1 MQLNQITTAIRLRSA
16 WEAVDLGSTLMQAQW
31 RGIYPAWTLLLF
43 SLAVLL
49 LLATPNDY
57 VPFLSL
63 GIWWL
68 KPLYDRVLLHIV
80 SRQLFQESPSMA
92 EVFNALPQLVWHTGL
107 VGALTWRRFSLSR
120 GFNLPIWQLEQLR
133 GEPRQARQN
142 LLLQQSHS
150 YALWL
155 TIACLHLEY
164 VVVFGL
170 YALIVLLD
178 PTGYSLEFLRS
189 FFLEGFDE
197 TVLYWGGL
205 LGFITY
211 VVAVWLIE
219 PLYIAASFTLY
230 LNRRTHLE
238 AWDIELAFR
247 SLGERL
253 RGLAQRGMP
262 LLLAMV
268 LGFGLL
274 PSPPAFAAEPEE
286 EILASEREPSYASKP
301 TIEAIMQLD
310 AFAQVRSVKRW
321 MLRDT
326 GAEEQD
332 FSAWAEEIQRLA
344 ANSLKAVLWFAVV
357 VLVVVTL
364 VYHRR
369 LLALLKPTPKKPPL
383 AQPPDTLFGMDIRP
397 ESLPDDLAAN
407 CRRLWEQGQAREA
420 LGLLYRGALMRLTR
434 HDIIPVQDS
443 HTEGDILRLA
453 GKFVGESRLAW
464 LTATTHAWQETAYA
478 HRRPSDTQVMPLFE
492 GWASFSQNEAT
503 TGASL

>member
-1 MQLNQITTAIRLRSA
+1 MQLDQITTAIRLRSA
-16 WEAVDLGSTLMQAQW
+16 WEAVDLGSTLVQAQW

-43 SLAVLL
+43 SLAILL
-49 LLATPNDY
+49 LLVTPKDY

-92 EVFNALPQLVWHTGL
+92 DVFNALPQLVWHTGL
-107 VGALTWRRFSLSR
+107 MGALTWRRFSLSR

-133 GEPRQARQN
+133 GEARQARQK

-178 PTGYSLEFLRS
+178 PTGYALEFLRS
-189 FFLEGFDE
+189 FFLDGFDE

-205 LGFITY
+205 LSFIIY

-219 PLYIAASFTLY
+219 PLYVTTSFTLY

-262 LLLAMV
+262 LLLVMT
-268 LGFGLL
+268 LGLSLL
-274 PSPPAFAAEPEE
+274 PSPPAFAAESEE
-286 EILASEREPSYASKP
+286 EALATERQPSYASKP

-310 AFAQVRSVKRW
+310 SFTQVRSVKRW

-326 GAEEQD
+326 ETEEQD
-332 FSAWAEEIQRLA
+332 FSIWTEEIQHLT
-344 ANSLKAVLWFAVV
+344 ANGLKAVLWFAVV
-357 VLVVVTL
+357 ALVVIAVA
-364 VYHRR
+364 YHRR
-369 LLALLKPTPKKPPL
+369 LLALLKPAPKKSPPP
-383 AQPPDTLFGMDIRP
+383 QPPDTLFGMDIRP
-397 ESLPDDLAAN
+397 ESLPDDLATT

-420 LGLLYRGALMRLTR
+420 LGLLYRGALMHLTR
-434 HDIIPVQDS
+434 HDVIPVQDS

-453 GKFVGESRLAW
+453 GKFMGEARLAW
-464 LTATTHAWQETAYA
+464 LTATTHAWQEIAYA

-492 GWASFSQNEAT
+492 SWVVFSQNKAT
-503 TGASL
+503 TGANL